1 MFNLEMAKKKTES
14 PGTSNTAEAGSGIL
28 KAGRRIERYRTAA
41 LVVVQ
46 IALILVVFAQLNYLS
61 CRRHS
66 TWDLTQNRRFT
77 ISDTTRTYL
86 ESLGSE
92 VNIVMAF
99 LGTSDLHSEVKG
111 LVAEYDR
118 VGGDRVSAEFLDLS
132 RSRARLAELKDKYQL
147 QFGGDQIVIFG
158 ESGRIKTISAEE
170 LVSRDSNSGRVVE
183 FKGEEVLTSALLEV
197 TEQRQ
202 RKIYLITGD
211 RRAEELVQIAS
222 QLQPLANSQNAR
234 LEGLALE
241 GREEIPDDADAL
253 FFPGNSEDL
262 TERELGLVRN
272 FWNEMRGGLVIFL
285 DPNAETPN
293 LNSLLREHG
302 VAPRGDRV
310 LSVVSIPG
318 VAARRTYDIP
328 VSFLPGAGPTRDLS
342 ALAVRLAG
350 QTQSIEV
357 LFEDDL
363 LLAENIRPLPL
374 MVASAGFWGETEFQ
388 AEEVSFNPDIDHGQP
403 EPVFTAGS
411 VQKGTPGD
419 PDFLKGSSR
428 LVVVGN
434 PNLISPDGNTAKVS
448 ADFTMAAIN
457 WVMNREE
464 LMGISP
470 RKPTFFTLN
479 ISPDKVALLQTL
491 VILVLP
497 GAAMILGGFVW
508 MRRRV

>member
-1 MFNLEMAKKKTES
+1 MFNLEMAKKETEA
-14 PGTSNTAEAGSGIL
+14 PGTSNTAEAVSGIL

-302 VAPRGDRV
+302 VAP
-310 LSVVSIPG
+310 
-318 VAARRTYDIP
+318 
-328 VSFLPGAGPTRDLS
+328 GAWR
-342 ALAVRLAG
+342 
-350 QTQSIEV
+350 
-357 LFEDDL
+357 
-363 LLAENIRPLPL
+363 
-374 MVASAGFWGETEFQ
+374 
-388 AEEVSFNPDIDHGQP
+388 
-403 EPVFTAGS
+403 
-411 VQKGTPGD
+411 
-419 PDFLKGSSR
+419 SSR
-428 LVVVGN
+428 HWAG
-434 PNLISPDGNTAKVS
+434 A
-448 ADFTMAAIN
+448 
-457 WVMNREE
+457 NRS
-464 LMGISP
+464 LS
-470 RKPTFFTLN
+470 R
-479 ISPDKVALLQTL
+479 
-491 VILVLP
+491 
-497 GAAMILGGFVW
+497 
-508 MRRRV
+508 

>member
-1 MFNLEMAKKKTES
+1 MAKKETES
-14 PGTSNTAEAGSGIL
+14 PGASDAAEAGSGIL

-46 IALILVVFAQLNYLS
+46 IVLILVVFAQLNYLS

-118 VGGDRVSAEFLDLS
+118 VGGDRVTAEFLDLS

-328 VSFLPGAGPTRDLS
+328 VSFLPGVGPTRDLS

-411 VQKGTPGD
+411 VQKGIPGD

-470 RKPTFFTLN
+470 RKPTFFTLD

>member
-1 MFNLEMAKKKTES
+1 MFNLEMAKKETES

-118 VGGDRVSAEFLDLS
+118 VGGDRVTAEFLDLS

-302 VAPRGDRV
+302 VAPRDDRV

-328 VSFLPGAGPTRDLS
+328 VSFLPGVGPTRDLS

-411 VQKGTPGD
+411 VQKGAPGD

-470 RKPTFFTLN
+470 RKPTFFTLD